1 MTAEAAF
8 PPLMAEALLLDFDG
22 VLFDTS
28 ASVDLFW
35 RRFAEN
41 AGLPAE
47 QVLADV
53 HGRREVDTIRALAP
67 DRVTS
72 DATYYRD
79 RPILPEEIEWAREYT
94 GAVDLL
100 RTLAPERFAIVT
112 SGHRALLKARLAH
125 FGLELP
131 RVTVTAD
138 DVSDGKPSPAPY
150 RLAAER
156 LGVNAARAVVIE
168 DAPPGITAGKAAG
181 ARVIAV
187 TTTHAA
193 AELGEAD
200 RIVPDLGA
208 LAVSALEDGTI
219 RIARRTP

>member
-1 MTAEAAF
+1 MTAGAAF
-8 PPLMAEALLLDFDG
+8 PPLVAKALLLDFDG
-22 VLFDTS
+22 VLFDTT

-35 RRFAEN
+35 RRFAED

-47 QVLADV
+47 RVLADV

-72 DATYYRD
+72 DSAYYRD
-79 RPILPEEIEWAREYT
+79 RPILPEEIEWAREYA

-100 RTLAPERFAIVT
+100 RTLPPERFAIVT
-112 SGHRALLKARLAH
+112 SGHRALLTARLAH

-131 RVTVTAD
+131 TVTVTAD

-150 RLAAER
+150 LLAAER
-156 LGVNAARAVVIE
+156 LGVDAARAVVIE
-168 DAPPGITAGKAAG
+168 DAPPGIRAGKAAG

-187 TTTHAA
+187 ATTHAPE
-193 AELGEAD
+193 ELGEAD
-200 RIVPDLGA
+200 RIVSDLGA
-208 LAVSALEDGTI
+208 MAVSALEDGSL
-219 RIARRTP
+219 RITRRTP

>member
-1 MTAEAAF
+1 MTADAAF
-8 PPLMAEALLLDFDG
+8 APLTAEALLLDFDG
-22 VLFDTS
+22 VLFDTT

-35 RRFAEN
+35 RRFAED
-41 AGLPAE
+41 AGLPPE

-53 HGRREVDTIRALAP
+53 HGRREVDTIRKLAP
-67 DRVTS
+67 ERVTT

-79 RPILPEEIEWAREYT
+79 RPILPEEIEWARDYA

-100 RTLAPERFAIVT
+100 KTLSAERFAIVT

-131 RVTVTAD
+131 AVTVTAD
-138 DVSDGKPSPAPY
+138 DVSEGKPSPAPY
-150 RLAAER
+150 LLAAQR
-156 LGVNAARAVVIE
+156 LGVDAARAVVIE

-187 TTTHAA
+187 STTHATG
-193 AELGEAD
+193 ELGEAD

-208 LAVSALEDGTI
+208 LAVSVLPDGTL
-219 RIARRTP
+219 RITRRTP